1 MLLADLAF
9 ALLFAFLLAAALVG
23 LFGWRHPA
31 RREEPAAWPA
41 AVFLFLLLFF
51 LIWAGGAWIGP
62 FGPLVW
68 ASAWLPFL
76 VVGLVIGLVLLA
88 VAEPPDRRRR
98 PAAREAR
105 DPVDEERMA
114 RGVMVYG
121 AFFWI
126 LMLLLLVAIIAAY
139 AG

>member
-1 MLLADLAF
+1 M
-9 ALLFAFLLAAALVG
+9 
-23 LFGWRHPA
+23 PA
-31 RREEPAAWPA
+31 V
-41 AVFLFLLLFF
+41 VFLFLLLFL

-76 VVGLVIGLVLLA
+76 LVGLILGLVILA
-88 VAEPPDRRRR
+88 VAEPRDRRRR
-98 PAAREAR
+98 PTAREAR
-105 DPVDEERMA
+105 EPTDEERLA
-114 RGVMVYG
+114 GAAMVYG

-139 AG
+139 AD